1 MAEKRKLSN
10 EELAEKLNG
19 VPGWTVEAGRLTRTL
34 NFRNFEDA
42 FAFMTRCALEIEKM
56 DHHPEWSNVYRRVK
70 IELSTHEVGGIS
82 GLDFELASR
91 INVVLDTFR
100 QA

>member
-1 MAEKRKLSN
+1 MTEKRKLST
-10 EELAEKLNG
+10 EEVAEKLNG
-19 VPGWTVEAGRLTRTL
+19 LPGWTVEEGKLARLL

-42 FAFMTRCALEIEKM
+42 FAFMTRCAFEIEKM

-82 GLDFELASR
+82 SLDFELASR
-91 INVVLDTFR
+91 INVVLEAFR